1 MNWVEALQQW
11 LESNSSLSSYIA
23 AVTSVIAIIG
33 IPSVAS
39 LAKSLANAR
48 ENRSY
53 RGVTLV
59 RVLWLASFILAV
71 IGCMAES
78 TAEDADYNGKL
89 SNVKRLSDLQPIA
102 AERSAKLAE
111 RAKRIESLRS
121 QAQGKVS
128 EFTTVPM
135 TKKESK
141 RAAKAKRKGGE

>member
-71 IGCMAES
+71 IGVMAES
-78 TAEDADYNGKL
+78 AAEDADYNGKL

-141 RAAKAKRKGGE
+141 RAAKSKRKGGE